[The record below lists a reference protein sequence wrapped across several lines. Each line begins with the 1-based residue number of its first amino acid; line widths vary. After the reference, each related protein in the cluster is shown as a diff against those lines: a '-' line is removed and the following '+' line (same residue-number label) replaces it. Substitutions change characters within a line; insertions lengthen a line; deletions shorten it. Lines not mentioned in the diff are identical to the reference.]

1 MSAKA
6 VLLDASSV
14 RDAYRRWAPVYDLTF
29 GSIAEAGRKHVA
41 RIINRRKGSVLEVG
55 VGTGLSLRCY
65 GDHLSITGIDLSPDM
80 LKKARARVERLELG
94 NVSGLH
100 EMDAGALAFPDESF
114 DTVVAMYVM
123 AVVPDAAKVMREL
136 ERVCATGGEVILVNH
151 FSQERGIRGFFERM
165 VAPIAGFIGWRSVFA
180 VDRVLVCDDLRLA
193 ERRALWP
200 FGLFTMLRFVK
211 QPGFG
216 LARGRTPESASMASA
231 KALVPVKSR
240 LPQPVRVRIKWQ
252 VARALVLGRR
262 LLDTRYWRSLYRR
275 LSSQMA
281 E

>member
-29 GSIAEAGRKHVA
+29 GSIAEAGRRHVA

-94 NVSGLH
+94 NIAGLH
-100 EMDAGALAFPDESF
+100 EMDASALGFPDESF
-114 DTVVAMYVM
+114 DTVVAMYVIT
-123 AVVPDAAKVMREL
+123 VVPNAERVMREL

-151 FSQERGIRGFFERM
+151 FSQEEGVRSFFERKI
-165 VAPIAGFIGWRSVFA
+165 APIAGFIGWRSVFA

-216 LARGRTPESASMASA
+216 PARGRTPEAASMASA

>member
-1 MSAKA
+1 LSAKA

-29 GSIAEAGRKHVA
+29 GSIAEAGRRHVA

-94 NVSGLH
+94 NIAGLH
-100 EMDAGALAFPDESF
+100 EMDASSLAFPDESF
-114 DTVVAMYVM
+114 DTVVAMYVIT
-123 AVVPDAAKVMREL
+123 VVPNAERVMREL
-136 ERVCATGGEVILVNH
+136 ERVCAPGGEVILVNH
-151 FSQERGIRGFFERM
+151 FSQEEGVRSFFERKI
-165 VAPIAGFIGWRSVFA
+165 APIAGFIGWRSVFA

-216 LARGRTPESASMASA
+216 PARGRTPEAASMASA